1 MLEFQEYMFV
11 FLKQK
16 YTLCGVDNF
25 THTPPFYI
33 KLLAFYLIPRSGRL
47 LHNFLESLSGS
58 DCMYVYYIAACK

>member
-16 YTLCGVDNF
+16 YALYGVDNF

-47 LHNFLESLSGS
+47 YIISLKAYLEVTV
-58 DCMYVYYIAACK
+58 CMYIT